1 MRRECTYDNH
11 KGYRRNAARNRT
23 NLSRDLRAYVVQQ
36 LEFDRADIEDLIC
49 GMSDADVMACYDVGI
64 EQFKSLIDDMA
75 YEMRCQIDKY
85 DVSWEYARDEAVRSV
100 IEEAGTN
107 VRT

>member
-1 MRRECTYDNH
+1 MTITRVIDGTPHEIELTSAEIY
-11 KGYRRNAARNRT
+11 G
-23 NLSRDLRAYVVQQ
+23 AYVVQQ
-36 LEFDRADIEDLIC
+36 FEFDRADIEDLVC

-75 YEMRCQIDKY
+75 YEMRRQIDKY